1 MKITAAATLLLLI
14 LVFTTGCTGQMKSSF
29 EEKDLN
35 TVPGIALGE
44 VIQDGNRLTYTLS
57 NHAGETMWYGAEIR
71 LETEKNGQWY
81 KVEPVA
87 DFTAEIYG
95 LSSGSEKGMRLN
107 LDSFKDMKSGTH
119 RLIKTFYLTEYNELR
134 KMEEPG
140 KEMYH
145 VSCEFEIKK

>member
-1 MKITAAATLLLLI
+1 MKKSAAALLLLI
-14 LVFTTGCTGQMKSSF
+14 LLLTMGCTGQVRSSF

-35 TVPGIALGE
+35 TVPGIELGR
-44 VIQDGNRLTYTLS
+44 VVQDGNMLTYTLS
-57 NHAGETMWYGAEIR
+57 NHSGETMWYGAEIR
-71 LETEKNGQWY
+71 LETEKRGEWY
-81 KVEPVA
+81 KVQPVA

-95 LSSGSEKGMRLN
+95 LSSSSEKGMRLN
-107 LDSFKDMKSGTH
+107 LGSFKDMKSGTH

>member
-1 MKITAAATLLLLI
+1 MKKRAVALLLLI
-14 LVFTTGCTGQMKSSF
+14 LVLTMGCTGQMRSSF

-35 TVPGIALGE
+35 TVPGIELGE
-44 VIQDGNRLTYTLS
+44 VMQDGNRLAYSLS

-71 LETEKNGQWY
+71 LEIEKAGKWY

-107 LDSFKDMKSGTH
+107 LDSFKDMRSGTY

-140 KEMYH
+140 KERYH